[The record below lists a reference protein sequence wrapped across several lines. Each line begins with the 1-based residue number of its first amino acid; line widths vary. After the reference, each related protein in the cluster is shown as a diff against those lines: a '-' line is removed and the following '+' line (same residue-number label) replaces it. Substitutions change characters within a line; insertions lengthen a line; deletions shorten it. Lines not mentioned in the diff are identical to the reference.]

1 MESNSTT
8 SDTGRLVTKESK
20 NVSIVTTNED
30 ISVIFLEMCTELK
43 LISKKIAEL
52 DRSLGNTNELLVQ
65 VKALNVKQAQDD
77 AHTKAIEELVQFI
90 KKETTQID
98 YRKDVI
104 NKAVGEVDSRLEDS
118 FRLLTKHANDN
129 INEFQKALGKQQD
142 ALQEKLN
149 ETQTIVEELRNLA
162 SLKDTLMKLEES
174 ISYQNVSIHGMLE
187 KVKLLTDAKNR
198 IGMINVK
205 ISKGLKLV
213 LICSIL
219 LILIACLFFIYNN
232 IFGYVK

>member
-52 DRSLGNTNELLVQ
+52 DRSLENTNELLVQ

-142 ALQEKLN
+142 ALQHKLAD
-149 ETQTIVEELRNLA
+149 TKTIIDELKGLA
-162 SLKDTLMKLEES
+162 SLKDSLSRFEKTFIDQNKKIDDISKTLTKYVSSKKEELDVDVYLPKWLKVMES
-174 ISYQNVSIHGMLE
+174 I
-187 KVKLLTDAKNR
+187 
-198 IGMINVK
+198 
-205 ISKGLKLV
+205 LV
-213 LICSIL
+213 ILSLLICIL
-219 LILIACLFFIYNN
+219 LIIGL
-232 IFGYVK
+232 